1 MSGSQSLTLKEI
13 SALRIRLQQSKN
25 FRELA
30 LFNLAIDSKLRT
42 RDLVRLRVCDIAQGG
57 RVANRAIVTQQKT
70 NQRVRFEI
78 TSESRESL
86 ASWIALA
93 GLMPSDYLFPSRI
106 SASQPNQVRSSE
118 SLATESAHSTDRVPT
133 IRLQQVS
140 RRYGSG
146 ESEVIAL
153 DNIDFTVQKGE
164 FVALM
169 GPSGAGKS
177 TCLNMLGCLD
187 RPTNGHYF
195 FQGVDVAYL
204 SGEKRALLRRHFI
217 GFVFQGFNLLNRT
230 TALENVE
237 LPLIYRRVPAKERHR
252 RAHEAMEKVGLS
264 GREKHTPGELSGG
277 QQQRVAIA
285 RAIVTDP
292 ALMLADEP
300 TGNLDSAKSQ
310 EILRLLTHLNQE
322 QGLTIVMVTHEAE
335 IAAFAQRKVHFLDG
349 RIDSDTTSREQ
360 SE

>member
-1 MSGSQSLTLKEI
+1 MSGSQLS
-13 SALRIRLQQSKN
+13 
-25 FRELA
+25 
-30 LFNLAIDSKLRT
+30 
-42 RDLVRLRVCDIAQGG
+42 
-57 RVANRAIVTQQKT
+57 
-70 NQRVRFEI
+70 
-78 TSESRESL
+78 
-86 ASWIALA
+86 
-93 GLMPSDYLFPSRI
+93 
-106 SASQPNQVRSSE
+106 QVRSSE
-118 SLATESAHSTDRVPT
+118 SLATESADSAAPVPT
-133 IRLQQVS
+133 IHLQQVS

-252 RAHEAMEKVGLS
+252 RAHEALEKVGLI

-292 ALMLADEP
+292 TLMLADEP
-300 TGNLDSAKSQ
+300 TGNLDSAMSQ

-322 QGLTIVMVTHEAE
+322 QGLTIVMVTHEAA
-335 IAAFAQRKVHFLDG
+335 IAAIAQREVHFLDG
-349 RIDSDTTSREQ
+349 RIATDTDTTHRAQ